1 MSLWVCRGKQ
11 IQKVMNNTFIR
22 PNAGGSVMPLLMYY
36 TPSTPIEEM
45 DDVKISYND
54 ILQITEIEAR
64 VIGTKCLK
72 SNSTKKKSSSGKSI
86 QFVTDKKNEIDDKK
100 YVK

>member
-1 MSLWVCRGKQ
+1 
-11 IQKVMNNTFIR
+11 
-22 PNAGGSVMPLLMYY
+22 MPLLMYY

-45 DDVKISYND
+45 EDVKISYND

-64 VIGTKCLK
+64 TIGTKCLK
-72 SNSTKKKSSSGKSI
+72 SRGTKVKSGSST
-86 QFVTDKKNEIDDKK
+86 VTRSDKKNEIDDSK